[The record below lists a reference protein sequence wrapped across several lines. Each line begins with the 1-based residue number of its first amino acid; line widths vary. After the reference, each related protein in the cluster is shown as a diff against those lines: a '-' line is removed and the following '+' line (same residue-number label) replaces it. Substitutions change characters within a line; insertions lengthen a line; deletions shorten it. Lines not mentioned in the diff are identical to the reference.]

1 MRASFFLLVPLAF
14 MVSCGGSNKQKTSDS
29 KELKAFTPE
38 VQHSLYVEYDNIN
51 DPQQM
56 HVVLD
61 RERMLVDKNGKIFS
75 PDGTL
80 YTDLELSGSI
90 QVIYFWK
97 DGPELTVLAEL
108 SDGDNGW
115 TEIEKLNVM
124 QKKKIW
130 STRFGGFNAG
140 VPIIANGKLYMS
152 TIGALAKLDLS
163 TGEFCWKIENLYDG
177 SKYNGFEEPVFVNA
191 GQVLFKS
198 DRPFVDAMDEI
209 LVDDLKGTILRK
221 D

>member
-1 MRASFFLLVPLAF
+1 MKVSLSILIPLTFLAACSGV
-14 MVSCGGSNKQKTSDS
+14 KDQKNSAS
-29 KELKAFTPE
+29 KEVQAFKPE

-51 DPQQM
+51 DPQKM

-61 RERMLVDKNGKIFS
+61 RERLLVDKSGTIYT
-75 PDGTL
+75 PDGDV
-80 YTDLELSGSI
+80 YADLDLGGSI
-90 QVIYFWK
+90 QVIYMWE

-115 TEIEKLNVM
+115 TEVEKLNVM

-140 VPIIANGKLYMS
+140 VPIIANGKMYLS
-152 TIGALAKLDLS
+152 THGALGKLDIS
-163 TGEFCWKIENLYDG
+163 TGHFCWKIENLFDG

-191 GQVLFKS
+191 SQVLFRS
-198 DRPFVDAMDEI
+198 DRPFVEKMDEI
-209 LVDDLKGTILRK
+209 LVDDLKGTVVRK